1 MPLHGKIPFALLVSI
16 ALLASGC
23 GGSSGGSNG
32 GGGTPG
38 ISSVTVACSP
48 GSINPN
54 QTSTC
59 TPTVSGTGSYSSSVT
74 WSVSPASIGT
84 VSSAGVFTPS
94 GTGTATIT
102 ATSTEDS
109 SKSGNAT
116 VTVAAQSTIT
126 SVSVICTPP
135 AILTTQTSNC
145 TATVQGTGSYSSTV
159 TWGATDGT
167 ITSSGVFTPANLG
180 TAVITATSSQDS
192 TKSGTSSISV
202 VNSTTSGAWT
212 WMNGSN
218 SGQAV
223 GFYGTKGVASPSNV
237 PDGRGNAAVW
247 TDKSG
252 NFWLFSGYAL
262 GIGGTA
268 TPNDLWEYN
277 PSTNEW
283 TFIGGNTDACTQI
296 NPTTCAYWWP
306 GVYGTK
312 GVAGT
317 NNLPGGRFGS
327 VSWTDNSGNFWLF
340 GGSGEDSTGS
350 GGGGDLNDLW
360 EYSPSTNEWTWE
372 SGSNIAGASGVYGT
386 MGTPSTSNTPG
397 ARDGSVSWV
406 DSSGNLWLFG
416 GEVND
421 SASNDLW
428 MFNPTTKAWTWE
440 SGGSTAGASGVYGT
454 LGVAAPNNVP
464 GARFGAVSWIDKN
477 DNLWL
482 FGGTSIVSTGAV
494 YLNDLWEYSPT
505 SKEWAWMNG
514 SSTANASAVYGTL
527 GVASSSTTPGAYT
540 QQAANPSW
548 SDSSGDFWLF
558 DGNVWKFNPT
568 SRSVDLGQ

>member
-1 MPLHGKIPFALLVSI
+1 
-16 ALLASGC
+16 
-23 GGSSGGSNG
+23 
-32 GGGTPG
+32 
-38 ISSVTVACSP
+38 
-48 GSINPN
+48 
-54 QTSTC
+54 
-59 TPTVSGTGSYSSSVT
+59 
-74 WSVSPASIGT
+74 
-84 VSSAGVFTPS
+84 
-94 GTGTATIT
+94 
-102 ATSTEDS
+102 
-109 SKSGNAT
+109 
-116 VTVAAQSTIT
+116 
-126 SVSVICTPP
+126 
-135 AILTTQTSNC
+135 
-145 TATVQGTGSYSSTV
+145 
-159 TWGATDGT
+159 
-167 ITSSGVFTPANLG
+167 
-180 TAVITATSSQDS
+180 
-192 TKSGTSSISV
+192 
-202 VNSTTSGAWT
+202 
-212 WMNGSN
+212 MNGSN
-218 SGQAV
+218 SDQAV
-223 GFYGTKGVASPSNV
+223 GFYGTRGVASPTNV
-237 PDGRGNAAVW
+237 PDGRGNAASW

-262 GIGGTA
+262 GVGGTA

-283 TFIGGNTDACTQI
+283 TFIGGKTDACTQI

-312 GVAGT
+312 GVPGT

-360 EYSPSTNEWTWE
+360 EYSPSTNEWTWV

-421 SASNDLW
+421 SVSNDLW

-464 GARFGAVSWIDKN
+464 GARFGAVSWIDEN

-540 QQAANPSW
+540 QQVANPSW
-548 SDSSGDFWLF
+548 IDSKGDFWLF
-558 DGNVWKFNPT
+558 DGNFWELNPT
-568 SRSVDLGQ
+568 TAQWTWVSESGTAVVYGTKGTASTSNWPGGRSGAACWTDSSGNFWLFGSGYRNDLWRYQP